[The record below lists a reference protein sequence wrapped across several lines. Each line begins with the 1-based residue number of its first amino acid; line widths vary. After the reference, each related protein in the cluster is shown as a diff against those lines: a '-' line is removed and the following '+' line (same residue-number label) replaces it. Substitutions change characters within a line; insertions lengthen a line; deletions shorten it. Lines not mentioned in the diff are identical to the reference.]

1 LQDHKQNFYAVTSDP
16 FNADLLVWITKKIQ
30 APLTQYLAIPSDILA
45 YLSKQEE
52 SVRAVDQIIAD
63 DKQEDKLVSSTKL
76 FPFASVNASNSP
88 AVKLVSSTLYDALK
102 TGASDIHLE
111 CTPQSCLLNIG

>member
-30 APLTQYLAIPSDILA
+30 APLTQYLAIPSDIGI
-45 YLSKQEE
+45 LSKQEE

-63 DKQEDKLVSSTKL
+63 DKQGLKLVSST
-76 FPFASVNASNSP
+76 NSFHLRQSMQ
-88 AVKLVSSTLYDALK
+88 VTVLQSSW
-102 TGASDIHLE
+102 
-111 CTPQSCLLNIG
+111 